1 MSAKLSLAAKFT
13 DQQRLE
19 LTPNHKNSIHLW
31 QFLAELLNQDKWTCI
46 KWIQREKGYHFILIR
61 QKLIYKNI

>member
-1 MSAKLSLAAKFT
+1 MIKLTLIKFEILAAKFT

-46 KWIQREKGYHFILIR
+46 KWIQRDKGNF
-61 QKLIYKNI
+61 

>member
-1 MSAKLSLAAKFT
+1 MMKLTLIKIQILAAKFT

-46 KWIQREKGYHFILIR
+46 KWIQRDKG
-61 QKLIYKNI
+61 NC

>member
-1 MSAKLSLAAKFT
+1 MMKLTLIKIQILAAKFT
-13 DQQRLE
+13 VQQRLE

-46 KWIQREKGYHFILIR
+46 KWIQRDKG
-61 QKLIYKNI
+61 NC